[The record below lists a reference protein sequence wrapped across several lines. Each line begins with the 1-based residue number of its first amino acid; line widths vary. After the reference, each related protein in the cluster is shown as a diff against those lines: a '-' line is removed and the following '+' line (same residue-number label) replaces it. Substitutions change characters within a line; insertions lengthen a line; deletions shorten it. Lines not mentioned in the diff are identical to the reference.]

1 MYETIFHSAEDLYSH
16 YESNCRSKVNRVCI
30 DGRVTGCGKC
40 VGYCQYSGHPGFL
53 TKDLRKQHDCL
64 NRNCYHY
71 VPKPPKEKPQ
81 VTCNKLSA
89 YLNEIGCARLPYEGM
104 KVLDVNE
111 SDEGLLLRYIT
122 ITNGYSLEEL
132 SGMLADKLG
141 CNIFWE
147 KLDYNFDVCAQ
158 LLFA

>member
-1 MYETIFHSAEDLYSH
+1 MYGAITHNAEDLYSR
-16 YESNCRSKVNRVCI
+16 YENSCRSKVNRVCI

-53 TKDLRKQHDCL
+53 TKDLREQHDCL

-71 VPKPPKEKPQ
+71 VPKPPKEKLR
-81 VTCNKLSA
+81 VTCNQSNA
-89 YLNEIGCARLPYEGM
+89 YFNEIGCVLLPYEGM
-104 KVLDVNE
+104 KVLDINE

-132 SGMLADKLG
+132 SGMLEDKLG

-147 KLDYNFDVCAQ
+147 KLDYNFDVCAK